1 MKRLILVRHAKSSWA
16 TPGQDD
22 IDRPLNERGL
32 RNAPDM
38 ARRLSERG
46 QAPALVIASP
56 ARRALTTARL
66 MAAKFGIA
74 EADVIIEPSLYEA
87 SVETWLRVIAALPAG
102 AGSVL
107 MVGHN
112 PTLTELVNQLCHA
125 LQIDNVPTCGVL
137 CLDYDARSW
146 KSVPESRPVDW
157 SFDYPKRGV
166 P

>member
-16 TPGQDD
+16 TPAQDD

-38 ARRLSERG
+38 ACRLRERG
-46 QAPALVIASP
+46 QVPALAISSP
-56 ARRALTTARL
+56 ARRALTTAQL
-66 MAAKFGIA
+66 MAAELRIA
-74 EADVIIEPSLYEA
+74 GADIRVEPSLYEA
-87 SVETWLRVIAALPAG
+87 SVETWLRVIAALPAS
-102 AGSVL
+102 AASVL

-112 PTLTELVNQLCHA
+112 PTLTELANRLCHA
-125 LQIDNVPTCGVL
+125 LRSGNVPTCGVL

-146 KSVPESRPVDW
+146 NSVPESRPLEW